1 MLIYIQAI
9 DGSPLMPTS
18 RAGKVCRILRD
29 GKAVIVSHTPFT
41 IRLTYD
47 STRFIQPVSLGIDAG
62 SVHVG
67 VSATT
72 GSRELFAAEIEL
84 RTDIVDNLSTRRE
97 ARRTR
102 RSKRSVRYRAPRFDN
117 RRRPDG
123 WLAPSI
129 EQKVLSHVKA
139 VRDIREFL
147 PVSSV
152 TVEVAQFDQQW
163 IKNPGLTGTDYQ
175 HGEQFGFWNVR
186 EYVLW
191 RDNHQ
196 CQRCHGKSKDKVLN
210 VHHIESRKTGGDS
223 PSNLVTLCE
232 TCHDAFH
239 AGKVELNLKRSFQS
253 LRDAAAMNI
262 MRWSVYNRL
271 KAELDIPVRLTY
283 GYKTKYVR
291 INAGLEKSHA
301 VDARCISG
309 NAQAMPADRI
319 FILKQLRR
327 HNRKVMKSNL
337 LKGGRWKRNQA
348 PRDIKGFRLFDTVL
362 YNNLPAYVHGRRS
375 SGFFVIKDAEGRTI
389 SDSVSCKK
397 LKLFRHT
404 NSYLFNLK
412 KRQCPIPPTDE
423 SVGFLG
429 QLS

>member
-1 MLIYIQAI
+1 MYIYVQAI
-9 DGSPLMPTS
+9 DGSPLMPTT
-18 RAGKVCRILRD
+18 RAGKVRRMLRD
-29 GKAVIVSHTPFT
+29 GKAVIVSHTPFAV
-41 IRLTYD
+41 RLTYET
-47 STRFIQPVSLGIDAG
+47 TRFTQPVSLGVNAG
-62 SVHVG
+62 TKHIG
-67 VSATT
+67 LSATT
-72 GSRELFAAEIEL
+72 EKKELVAAEIEL
-84 RTDIVDNLSTRRE
+84 RTDIVDKLSTRRE
-97 ARRTR
+97 ARRAR
-102 RSKRSVRYRAPRFDN
+102 RGKRSIRYRAPRFLN
-117 RRRPDG
+117 RKASKRPG

-129 EQKVLSHVKA
+129 EQKVHSHVKA
-139 VRDIREFL
+139 VRDICKFL
-147 PVSSV
+147 PVASM

-191 RDNHQ
+191 RDNHRCQ
-196 CQRCHGKSKDKVLN
+196 CCHGKSKDKVLN

-223 PSNLVTLCE
+223 PANLVTLCE
-232 TCHDAFH
+232 TCHKAYH
-239 AGKVELNLKRSFQS
+239 RGELELKLKRSFVS

-271 KAELDIPVRLTY
+271 KVELDFPVSLTY
-283 GYKTKYVR
+283 GYKTKFIR
-291 INAGLEKSHA
+291 INAGLEKSDA

-309 NAQAMPADRI
+309 NAQAMPTDRI

-375 SGFFVIKDAEGRTI
+375 SGFFVIKELEGKTL
-389 SDSVSCKK
+389 SNGVSYKLLK
-397 LKLFRHT
+397 LKRHT
-404 NSYLFNLK
+404 NSYLFYIKKGLYYDNLHN
-412 KRQCPIPPTDE
+412 QAHGED
-423 SVGFLG
+423 L
-429 QLS
+429 